1 MNQHWCWHESSC
13 YCNLLKTQHVSSQ
26 SLHESNMNKIANT
39 KKNNLICFMYY
50 MHFGLMQTTQVWV
63 IDIPL
68 NTVTHHLHSFVFQT
82 VRITLQSGKST
93 IVILRSLCLIDA
105 SVRTD
110 SWTGRSPNE
119 RANAVYTQG
128 NLCYL
133 VRWKTWQGW
142 LTSASS
148 TFEFWVPAL
157 LRKETQCWLFITVG
171 WHFPWVSN
179 AGNSC
184 CLWGIMAQ
192 QKTTHSSSM
201 GECVNGEGGGGRF
214 SPTILLLS
222 DINATGNLQKPFCN

>member
-13 YCNLLKTQHVSSQ
+13 YCNLLKTKHVSSPN
-26 SLHESNMNKIANT
+26 LHASNMNKKANT
-39 KKNNLICFMYY
+39 KKHPVLSIIRS
-50 MHFGLMQTTQVWV
+50 LDLT
-63 IDIPL
+63 DIPL
-68 NTVTHHLHSFVFQT
+68 NTVTHPLHSFVFLT

-93 IVILRSLCLIDA
+93 SVILRSLCLIDA

-110 SWTGRSPNE
+110 SWAGRSLNE

-133 VRWKTWQGW
+133 VRWKTRQGSPPRAAR
-142 LTSASS
+142 LSS
-148 TFEFWVPAL
+148 GC

-171 WHFPWVSN
+171 WHFPRVSN

-184 CLWGIMAQ
+184 CPWGIMAQ

-201 GECVNGEGGGGRF
+201 WGVCEQKWGGGGFLQRF
-214 SPTILLLS
+214 CFWVISMQQETFKGLFVTRQVMFE
-222 DINATGNLQKPFCN
+222 DNAAVRA